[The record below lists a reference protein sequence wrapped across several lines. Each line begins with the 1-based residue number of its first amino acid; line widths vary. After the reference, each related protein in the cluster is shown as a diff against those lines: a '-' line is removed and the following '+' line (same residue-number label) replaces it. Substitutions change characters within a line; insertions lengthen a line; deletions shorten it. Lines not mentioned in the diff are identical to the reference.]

1 MFSPTSVLIDVREAQ
16 HITEQPA
23 PIRLD
28 WVELSYAQGLGLSW
42 AMFGRFSFSGRQ
54 HMSISRWCE
63 SAVL

>member
-28 WVELSYAQGLGLSW
+28 WVELS
-42 AMFGRFSFSGRQ
+42 
-54 HMSISRWCE
+54 
-63 SAVL
+63 